1 MANSSYFYLNGDGL
15 ISMPGEFRIAGTESL
30 YDRVDGQEIIK
41 IPQPIENAITV
52 HVSFRKKKQNVSY
65 LLLKS

>member
-1 MANSSYFYLNGDGL
+1 MANSSHFYLNGDGL

-30 YDRVDGQEIIK
+30 YDRIDQQEIIK

-52 HVSFRKKKQNVSY
+52 HVSFQEKIESCQ
-65 LLLKS
+65 L